1 MSGIFRL
8 AFQRGGMGPAVGVIA
23 FLALAGCSSMEYS
36 YPDSGGNDRTGA
48 VYDEEK
54 EKDGIFGP
62 GGITLLGKGKGDGGG
77 GGGPSG
83 IAVNSYLW
91 RASLDT
97 ISFMPLVSADPF
109 GGVIITDWH
118 SMPESPGERF
128 KMNVYILDRQ
138 LRADGLRVAVFRQR
152 RDAGGGWATAK
163 VGADMNTQL
172 ENKILARARQLR
184 IATASN

>member
-1 MSGIFRL
+1 MSGIFARVC
-8 AFQRGGMGPAVGVIA
+8 QCGPIGPAIGVIA
-23 FLALAGCSSMEYS
+23 ILALAGCSDTQYS
-36 YPDSGGNDRTGA
+36 YPDTGGDDRTGA
-48 VYDEEK
+48 VYAEDK
-54 EKDGIFGP
+54 EKDGLFGP
-62 GGITLLGKGKGDGGG
+62 GGISLFGKGNRDEGGR
-77 GGGPSG
+77 GGPSG

-118 SMPESPGERF
+118 SLPESPEERF

-152 RDAGGGWATAK
+152 RDTAGGWTTAK

-172 ENKILARARQLR
+172 ENKILTRARQLR